1 MNIDNRNDFET
12 FGENSD
18 ILESLFDEITEA
30 EVKELGIEIE
40 NDRFAITSDEQ
51 ANFFLRR
58 LQEVRSEKD
67 KINQTCNNEI
77 ERFTTKVNNFRAKE
91 ILSLENTENYF
102 NGLLEEYAK
111 KQLEGSKK
119 KSLKLP
125 FGTMSFKK
133 GQRKMVYED
142 ETLMNFIK
150 NNSLNDFIR
159 IKEEINKSELKKAV
173 AISEDGTVTLNG
185 TIVEGVTT
193 LPGEESF
200 TVK

>member
-1 MNIDNRNDFET
+1 MNLDKDFDV

-18 ILESLFDEITEA
+18 ILESLFDEITEE

-40 NDRFAITSDEQ
+40 NERFAITSDEQ

-67 KINQTCNNEI
+67 KINTTCNNEI

-102 NGLLEEYAK
+102 NGLLEAYAK

-133 GQRKMVYED
+133 GQRKMVYDD
-142 ETLMNFIK
+142 EAVMNFIK
-150 NNSLNDFIR
+150 SNSLNEFIR
-159 IKEEINKSELKKAV
+159 IKEEINKADLKKAV
-173 AISEDGTVTLNG
+173 TVNEDGIVTYNG
-185 TIVEGVTT
+185 QVVEGVTT

>member
-1 MNIDNRNDFET
+1 MDLNNQYEM

-18 ILESLFDEITEA
+18 ILESLFNEITEE

-40 NDRFAITSDEQ
+40 NERFAITNDEQ

-67 KINQTCNNEI
+67 KINTTCNNEI
-77 ERFTTKVNNFRAKE
+77 ERFVSKVNNFRAKE

-102 NGLLEEYAK
+102 STLLESYAK

-133 GQRKMVYED
+133 GQRKVVYDD
-142 ETLMNFIK
+142 ETLTNFIK
-150 NNSLNDFIR
+150 SNNLNEFIR
-159 IKEEINKSELKKAV
+159 VKEEINKSELKKAL
-173 AISEDGTVTLNG
+173 EFNEENGTASLNG
-185 TIVEGVTT
+185 QVVEGITT
-193 LPGEESF
+193 SPAEESF
-200 TVK
+200 SIK

>member
-1 MNIDNRNDFET
+1 MTINNEFDM
-12 FGENSD
+12 FGENSN
-18 ILESLFDEITEA
+18 ILESLFDEITEE

-40 NDRFAITSDEQ
+40 NERFAITSDEQ

-67 KINQTCNNEI
+67 KINTTCNNEI
-77 ERFTTKVNNFRAKE
+77 ERFTNKVNNFRAKE

-102 NGLLEEYAK
+102 CTLLEAYAK

-133 GQRKMVYED
+133 GQRKVIYDD
-142 ETLMNFIK
+142 EELTKFIK
-150 NNSLNDFIR
+150 QNNLNQFIR
-159 IKEEINKSELKKAV
+159 TKEEINKADLKKAL
-173 AISEDGTVTLNG
+173 EFNEQDGTASLNG
-185 TIVEGVTT
+185 QVIIGITT
-193 LPGEESF
+193 TPGEESF
-200 TVK
+200 SIK

>member
-1 MNIDNRNDFET
+1 MTTNNVNEFDI

-40 NDRFAITSDEQ
+40 NERFAITSDEQ

-58 LQEVRSEKD
+58 LEDIRSERD

-77 ERFTTKVNNFRAKE
+77 ERFVTKVNNFRAKE
-91 ILSLENTENYF
+91 TLSLDNTERYF
-102 NGLLEEYAK
+102 SGLLEDYAR
-111 KQLEGSKK
+111 KQLEGSNKK
-119 KSLKLP
+119 TLKLP

-142 ETLMNFIK
+142 DILKNFIK
-150 NNSLNDFIR
+150 TNHLEQFVR
-159 IKEEINKSELKKAV
+159 VKEEINKAELKKAV
-173 AISEDGTVTLNG
+173 NIDDNGIVTLNG
-185 TIVEGVTT
+185 QVVEGITT

-200 TVK
+200 SIK

>member
-1 MNIDNRNDFET
+1 MSIDNEFEM
-12 FGENSD
+12 FDND

-40 NDRFAITSDEQ
+40 NERFAITNDEQ

-58 LQEVRSEKD
+58 LQDIRSEKD
-67 KINQTCNNEI
+67 KINTTCNNEI
-77 ERFTTKVNNFRAKE
+77 ERFVAKVNNFRAKE

-102 NGLLEEYAK
+102 SVLLESYAK

-133 GQRKMVYED
+133 GQRKMVYDD
-142 ETLMNFIK
+142 EALMTFIK
-150 NNSLNDFIR
+150 THGLNDYIR
-159 IKEEINKSELKKAV
+159 TKEEINKADLKKAIV
-173 AISEDGTVTLNG
+173 TTDDGAVVLNG
-185 TIVEGVTT
+185 QVVDGITT
-193 LPGEESF
+193 TPGEESF
-200 TVK
+200 SIK